1 MQKPKRDLRG
11 TIRLLPFVL
20 IWTLSLA
27 AIGLLA
33 RAFTSIVLAP
43 LLPSLQT
50 TSIAL
55 LLGIILPGLVQV
67 QIVER
72 LLKRPMRGWMLYTLP
87 GAFITLLL
95 VNAARI
101 VLSGAE
107 GIDLYILLSV
117 LAFIVPTPIIQAF
130 WLRQHVR
137 RAWLWPLTAILTSLA
152 FAAFPSN
159 GTNSHLLWLILTLI
173 YGLIQSSVMHTV
185 WIQTDDAE
193 KVKLDFDSN
202 EQSSLDQTRIERLQ
216 TTEHHRALASW
227 ISSDEPTAEQKRQ

>member
-11 TIRLLPFVL
+11 TIELLPFVL

-33 RAFTSIVLAP
+33 RAFTSIILAP
-43 LLPSLQT
+43 LPSSQT

-67 QIVER
+67 QLVQR

-87 GAFITLLL
+87 GALITLLM
-95 VNAARI
+95 VSAARLVI
-101 VLSGAE
+101 PGAE
-107 GIDLYILLSV
+107 RIDLYILLSV

-130 WLRQHVR
+130 WLRQYVR

-152 FAAFPSN
+152 FAAFPSD

-173 YGLIQSSVMHTV
+173 YGLIQGSSMHTM
-185 WIQTDDAE
+185 WSQTSDVE
-193 KVKLDFDSN
+193 KVKLDFDSDA
-202 EQSSLDQTRIERLQ
+202 QSDLEQTRIERLQ
-216 TTEHHRALASW
+216 TTEHHRALAAW
-227 ISSDEPTAEQKRQ
+227 IPSDEPTAEQKRR